1 MEVSYDFDI
10 NLGCALNFSPFQPT
24 INAKSQSIFITPGN
38 VRYLAHFIGNATID
52 SRSIRFGS
60 GTANEKLLQ
69 VPIAAAGELDA
80 HASIRVTVGLTPVSG
95 DSDPRIG
102 ISDGVNVNKFIVVDS
117 ANYATLPPCYVTE
130 GSRENNLVATHKVS
144 SQFTFLF
151 SPFYKYGAC
160 SSAQDGGYLNV
171 GTFNNQVDTTNGL
184 SLVIH
189 SDNDRHENYQFR
201 YFLVEI
207 L

>member
-1 MEVSYDFDI
+1 MEVSYEVS
-10 NLGCALNFSPFQPT
+10 ALNFFPFQPT

-38 VRYLAHFIGNATID
+38 VHYLANFIGSATID
-52 SRSIRFGS
+52 NRSIRFGS

-95 DSDPRIG
+95 DSDPRFG
-102 ISDGVNVNKFIVVDS
+102 ISDGVNVNRFYIIDNGDYGGG
-117 ANYATLPPCYVTE
+117 APCGLLE
-130 GSRENNLVATHKVS
+130 GSHENNLVTTRRVS
-144 SQFTFLF
+144 PQFTFLF

-171 GTFNNQVDTTNGL
+171 GTFNKQVDPTNGL
-184 SLVIH
+184 SFEVYRQH
-189 SDNDRHENYQFR
+189 ASEQYKFS

>member
-1 MEVSYDFDI
+1 MEVSYEVS
-10 NLGCALNFSPFQPT
+10 ALNFFPFQPT

-38 VRYLAHFIGNATID
+38 VRYLANFIGSATID

-102 ISDGVNVNKFIVVDS
+102 ISDGVNVNRFYIADNG
-117 ANYATLPPCYVTE
+117 NYGQYSPCGIDDGSHENKLVTT
-130 GSRENNLVATHKVS
+130 RRVA

-171 GTFNNQVDTTNGL
+171 GTFNKQVDTTNGIN
-184 SLVIH
+184 LVIQR
-189 SDNDRHENYQFR
+189 SGANEQYQFN
-201 YFLVEI
+201 YFLIEI

>member
-1 MEVSYDFDI
+1 M
-10 NLGCALNFSPFQPT
+10 NFFPFQPT

-52 SRSIRFGS
+52 SRSIGFGS
-60 GTANEKLLQ
+60 GRGGEKLLQ

-95 DSDPRIG
+95 DSDPGIG
-102 ISDGVNVNKFIVVDS
+102 ISDGVNLNRFIIVDTG
-117 ANYATLPPCYVTE
+117 NYHNHAPCYIFPRE
-130 GSRENNLVATHKVS
+130 GSQENNLVTTRRVA

-189 SDNDRHENYQFR
+189 GDDDLHEKYQFR